1 MNRLCYNAAGF
12 REPYSSG
19 ETAVL
24 RLDEVLPGVQEEVN
38 RRIHALPPALMQVAF
53 SEAVIDSRLATSECL
68 FVALRGERVDGH
80 EFLADAAARGAR
92 GALVRRSKV
101 SSLTLERPYVVID
114 PVTGEGLERATP
126 DTMLLIAVDDPQAA
140 LNRLAAYH
148 RGMYNPVVIGI
159 TGSVGKTSTKEVTA
173 SVLQRSFRTLKSPRS
188 YNSEATLP
196 IVLLKLT
203 ADHQVAVLEMGMYGP
218 GEIAHLAAL
227 ARPRLGIVTNVG
239 PSHLERMG
247 SIEAIQRAKSELPQ
261 ALPEDGFAILNIDDP
276 RVRAMAE
283 VTRARPF
290 FYGLDPAA
298 DLWADAIESRGLQG
312 VSFRVHYQGD
322 GLHLTL
328 PLLGRHSV
336 HTALAAASAGLLLGM
351 EWEAII
357 AGLRSEGAQLRLL
370 AVPGINQTTLIDD
383 TYNAS
388 PASMQAALNLLAEL
402 DGRRIAILG
411 DMLELGSIEEEAH
424 RMVGARAAEVAQIL
438 ITVGQRARW
447 IANEAQ
453 QAGLPADQV
462 YAVDD
467 NDAAA
472 HLARNLLAPGDFV
485 LIKGS
490 RGMFMETI
498 VSQLQ
503 AHRP

>member
-1 MNRLCYNAAGF
+1 MKG
-12 REPYSSG
+12 
-19 ETAVL
+19 TAVL
-24 RLDEVLPGVQEEVN
+24 QLDEVLRGVQAEAD
-38 RRIHALPPALMQVAF
+38 RRKPSLPPALMQVAF
-53 SEAVIDSRLATSECL
+53 SEAVIDSRQATSECL

-92 GALVRRSKV
+92 GALVRRDKLSNL
-101 SSLTLERPYVVID
+101 SLARPYTVID
-114 PVTGEGLERATP
+114 PVTGEGLEQATP
-126 DTMLLIAVDDPQAA
+126 DSVLLIAVDDPQAA

-148 RGMYNPVVIGI
+148 RGKYHPIVIGV

-188 YNSEATLP
+188 YNSEASLP

-261 ALPEDGFAILNIDDP
+261 ALPDDGFAILNIDDL

-298 DLWADAIESRGLQG
+298 DLWADSIESRGLQG
-312 VSFRVHYQGD
+312 ISFRVHYQGD
-322 GLHLTL
+322 AFYLTL

-357 AGLRSEGAQLRLL
+357 AGLRDESAQLRLL
-370 AVPGINQTTLIDD
+370 AVPGVNQTTLIDD

-388 PASMQAALNLLAEL
+388 PSSMLAALNLLADLE
-402 DGRRIAILG
+402 GRRIAILG

-424 RMVGARAAEVAQIL
+424 RRVGARVAEVAQFL

-447 IANEAQ
+447 IADEAL
-453 QAGLPADQV
+453 QAGMAPEQV
-462 YAVDD
+462 WSVDD
-467 NDAAA
+467 NDEAAD
-472 HLARNLLAPGDFV
+472 LAISHLAPGDFV

-490 RGMFMETI
+490 RGMLMESI
-498 VSQLQ
+498 VARLQ
-503 AHRP
+503 QHRP

>member
-1 MNRLCYNAAGF
+1 MPPDFVNHNS
-12 REPYSSG
+12 E

-24 RLDEVLPGVQEEVN
+24 RLDEVLHGVQEETN
-38 RRIHALPPALMQVAF
+38 RRFYALPPAVMQVAF
-53 SEAVIDSRLATSECL
+53 SEAVIDSRQATSECL

-92 GALVRRSKV
+92 GALVRRNKV
-101 SSLTLERPYVVID
+101 SNLSLERPYTVID
-114 PVTGEGLERATP
+114 PATGEGLDQATP

-148 RGMYNPVVIGI
+148 RSMYNPVVIGV

-247 SIEAIQRAKSELPQ
+247 SIDAIQRAKSELPQ

-298 DLWADAIESRGLQG
+298 DLWADSIESRGLQG
-312 VSFRVHYQGD
+312 ISFRVHYQGD
-322 GLHLTL
+322 SLYLNL

-370 AVPGINQTTLIDD
+370 AVPGINRTTLIDD

-388 PASMQAALNLLAEL
+388 PASMLAALNLLSEL

-424 RMVGARAAEVAQIL
+424 RMIGVRVAEVAQIL
-438 ITVGQRARW
+438 ITVGRRAQW
-447 IANEAQ
+447 IAEEAR
-453 QAGLPADQV
+453 QAGMSPDHV
-462 YAVDD
+462 HSFDD

-472 HLARNLLAPGDFV
+472 QLARTLLAPGDFV

-498 VSQLQ
+498 VAQLQ
-503 AHRP
+503 QHTP